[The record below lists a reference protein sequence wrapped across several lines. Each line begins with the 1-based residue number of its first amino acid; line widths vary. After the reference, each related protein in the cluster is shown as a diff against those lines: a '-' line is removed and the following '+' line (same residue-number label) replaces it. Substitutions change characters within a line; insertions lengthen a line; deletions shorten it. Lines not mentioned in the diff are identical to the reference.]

1 MDYLSPIKVT
11 GSSIF
16 NQPPPKDI
24 GTIDDNNNKDSSLS
38 LITISATTGGILGYS
53 AGLLL
58 PSVGVISCC
67 IIGLLSASSLTSLG
81 LSYYNGYKSVN

>member
-1 MDYLSPIKVT
+1 MDHLSPTKVT

-16 NQPPPKDI
+16 NQPPPQI
-24 GTIDDNNNKDSSLS
+24 TIDESNNNKESSLS
-38 LITISATTGGILGYS
+38 LLTISATTGGILGYS

-67 IIGLLSASSLTSLG
+67 IIGLLSVSSITSLG

>member
-1 MDYLSPIKVT
+1 MDHLSPIKVT

-16 NQPPPKDI
+16 NQQVPQT
-24 GTIDDNNNKDSSLS
+24 TIDESNNKESSLS
-38 LITISATTGGILGYS
+38 LLTISATTGGILGYS

-67 IIGLLSASSLTSLG
+67 IIGLLSVSSITSLG
-81 LSYYNGYKSVN
+81 ISYYNGYKSVN